1 MHGYAMNRDDLA
13 TRDLLA
19 CMGDASR
26 FRLVKAL
33 ADGPRCVTELA
44 LAVGLSQSCT
54 TRHLQ
59 SLERGRLLLR
69 VREGKRVIYRLS
81 PEEPASTLVAWA
93 LGGGVMPAGER
104 HDGGPGGGDLH
115 RDHRPGS
122 PGSPAPGSPGSPGSM
137 APAPRGDG
145 VPSERGRPDRR
156 GDRAGVHEGSG
167 PPIARGA
174 SRSSSRTGGD
184 HAGPETAPVESS
196 RRPVRVGDGAA
207 ADGLAT
213 GAAAPLPPEPEPDRS
228 PSPPRPEIEDYL
240 L

>member
-81 PEEPASTLVAWA
+81 PEEPASSLVAWA

-115 RDHRPGS
+115 RDRPGS
-122 PGSPAPGSPGSPGSM
+122 PGAMG
-137 APAPRGDG
+137 PAPRGDG
-145 VPSERGRPDRR
+145 VPSKRRGSDHR
-156 GDRAGVHEGSG
+156 GDRAGVREGAG
-167 PPIARGA
+167 RPIARGA

-184 HAGPETAPVESS
+184 HAGPETTPVESGT
-196 RRPVRVGDGAA
+196 RAIRVGDGAA
-207 ADGLAT
+207 DAGAT
-213 GAAAPLPPEPEPDRS
+213 GAAAPLPPESQPERS
-228 PSPPRPEIEDYL
+228 PPPPRPEIEDYL